1 MSSLKNLVSQTAVYG
16 LSSIVGRFLNFL
28 LVPLY
33 TRVFVAGEYGVVTQ
47 MFAYV
52 SFLAIIFTYGLET
65 AFFRYSEK
73 EKGNPNIYSTA
84 LISIILSSISLTGIL
99 ILFSPQI
106 AEALSTGP
114 HSVLPQYIS
123 WFALVLA
130 LDAIAAIPFARL
142 RQENDALRFA
152 VIKVINILT
161 NVGLN
166 IFFLI
171 VCPKLINGSFHS
183 VIAMIYS
190 PSLGIGY
197 VFLSLLVSN
206 VITLLLLT
214 PEILR
219 IHYKFDSQLW
229 KSMIIYALPLM
240 IAGFAGMI
248 NETFDRILL
257 PILIPDKSTAM
268 EQIGIYGACY
278 KLSILMTLFVQTFR
292 YAAEPF
298 FFSHSSKENAR
309 EVYSRVMHYFVI
321 VCSFIFLA
329 IMMYI
334 DIVKYFIGS
343 EYRSGLKV
351 VPVLLMANLC
361 LGVYY
366 NLSIW
371 YKLTGQTK
379 WGAWLSMF
387 GAVITLALNFWWIPI
402 MGYMGA
408 AWATLACYASMM
420 VLSYVIGQKYYSVP
434 YHIRSFLFYISSAPI
449 FYIISTY
456 IRQTFE
462 LSERIVLLINT
473 GFVFVFIVAVF
484 VFEGGKNS
492 YLRIPLKKGSQ

>member
-1 MSSLKNLVSQTAVYG
+1 
-16 LSSIVGRFLNFL
+16 
-28 LVPLY
+28 
-33 TRVFVAGEYGVVTQ
+33 
-47 MFAYV
+47 
-52 SFLAIIFTYGLET
+52 
-65 AFFRYSEK
+65 
-73 EKGNPNIYSTA
+73 
-84 LISIILSSISLTGIL
+84 
-99 ILFSPQI
+99 
-106 AEALSTGP
+106 
-114 HSVLPQYIS
+114 
-123 WFALVLA
+123 
-130 LDAIAAIPFARL
+130 
-142 RQENDALRFA
+142 
-152 VIKVINILT
+152 
-161 NVGLN
+161 
-166 IFFLI
+166 
-171 VCPKLINGSFHS
+171 
-183 VIAMIYS
+183 
-190 PSLGIGY
+190 
-197 VFLSLLVSN
+197 
-206 VITLLLLT
+206 
-214 PEILR
+214 
-219 IHYKFDSQLW
+219 
-229 KSMIIYALPLM
+229 MIIYALPLM

-402 MGYMGA
+402 
-408 AWATLACYASMM
+408 
-420 VLSYVIGQKYYSVP
+420 IGQKYYSVP